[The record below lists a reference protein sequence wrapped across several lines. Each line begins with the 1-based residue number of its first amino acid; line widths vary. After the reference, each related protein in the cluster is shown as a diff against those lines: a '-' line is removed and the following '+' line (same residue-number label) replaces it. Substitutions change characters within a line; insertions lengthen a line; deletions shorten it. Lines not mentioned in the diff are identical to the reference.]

1 MLKGFLKSGFLQLA
15 GSAGLMALALAASA
29 DEAPASRTN
38 VANAPAASTASAT
51 TGAANPHAKS
61 IEANWK
67 LLEDYCFE
75 CHNAT
80 DWAGGV
86 AFDTLDPAT
95 AADDAEIWEESVRK
109 LRGTL
114 MPPPGKKQP
123 DAATRAAFIS
133 SFENFLDY
141 NASSQPRAGS
151 VGLHRLNRT
160 EYANAIEDIL
170 GLRIDPS
177 MYLPRDDKSDGFD
190 NAADVL
196 KVSPSFL
203 EQYMAAAREISVAA
217 VGDPDARVQS
227 RIYKGTGEYNPYVH
241 MDGLPLGTRGGI
253 IIDHDFPAD
262 GEYEFT
268 ISGLVGAGYLWGVMD
283 ENTLIITIDGERV
296 FEQKLGGPED
306 LEAVDVRQAEGV
318 GEIDARFK
326 NIRRHVK
333 AGPHK
338 IGITYVA
345 KTAAEHIE
353 VLHAFNPVV
362 GMGVHVNGNSD
373 GPRIQNVEIKGPFN
387 PTGVSETPS
396 RRKIFTCMPRSA
408 AEEQPCAEKILAGVA
423 RKAFRRP
430 VTAED
435 LKGAMAFYKQGRE
448 QGGFETGI
456 QKGLMAILVSPKF
469 LYRAHTPPEGAKP
482 GQVFRINDM
491 DLASRLSYFLWSRGP
506 DDTLIDIAAAGK
518 LHEPEVLEAQVR
530 RMLADP
536 RANALVTNF
545 AFQWLNVGG
554 LALVEPDPNL
564 FPDYT
569 PVLIEDF
576 AKEMELFI
584 GNIFKADR
592 SVVDLLTSDETFV
605 NERLALHYGL
615 KGVRGGQFQ
624 KIRWK
629 ESYRRGLFG
638 KGAFLMATSYANRT
652 TPVLR
657 GAYILEKFLGTAP
670 ASPPPDVQAFVE
682 TQEGEM
688 AKTVRERLETH
699 RNVQSCNQC
708 HGVIDPLGI
717 ALENFNAIG
726 QWREKDIDAGTEID
740 AGGAMAD
747 GTKLSGVDD
756 LRNAMVERREQFVQT
771 FTEHLMTFAL
781 GRGVKYYD
789 MPRVRAIVREAAKQD
804 YRLSSIVLGIVRS
817 DAFQMAEVPKP
828 DQHGQQHKTA
838 AIDSGTAR

>member
-1 MLKGFLKSGFLQLA
+1 MLKGSSKAGFRKLA
-15 GSAGLMALALAASA
+15 SAASLMAFALAASA
-29 DEAPASRTN
+29 DEALVSRTN
-38 VANAPAASTASAT
+38 VANAPAASTASAPS
-51 TGAANPHAKS
+51 ANPHAKS

-67 LLEDYCFE
+67 LLEDYCLE

-86 AFDTLDPAT
+86 AFDTLDPAS
-95 AADDAEIWEESVRK
+95 AAEDAEIWEESVRK

-133 SFENFLDY
+133 SFESFLDN
-141 NASSQPRAGS
+141 NAATQPHPGS

-160 EYANAIEDIL
+160 EYANAIEDML

-177 MYLPRDDKSDGFD
+177 LYLPRDDKSDGFD

-203 EQYMAAAREISVAA
+203 EQYMAAAREVSIAA
-217 VGDPDARVQS
+217 VGNPKARVQS

-241 MDGLPLGTRGGI
+241 QDGLPLGTRGGI
-253 IIDHDFPAD
+253 LVDHDFPAD

-283 ENTLIITIDGERV
+283 ENTLIITIDGERI
-296 FEQKLGGPED
+296 FEQKLGGEKD
-306 LEAVDVRQAEGV
+306 LESVDVRQAQGV

-326 NIRRHVK
+326 AIRRKVK

-338 IGITYVA
+338 VGITYVA

-353 VLHAFNPVV
+353 VLHGFNSVV

-396 RRKIFTCMPRSA
+396 RRKIFTCMPKAA
-408 AEEQPCAEKILAGVA
+408 AEEQACAEKILAGVA

-430 VTAED
+430 VISAD
-435 LKGAMAFYKQGRE
+435 LTGAMSFYKQGHE

-469 LYRAHTPPEGAKP
+469 LYRAHTPPPGTQP
-482 GQVFRINDM
+482 GQAFRINDL

-506 DDTLIDIAAAGK
+506 DDTLIDLAVANK
-518 LHEPEVLEAQVR
+518 LHEPEVLNAQVR

-536 RANALVTNF
+536 RASALVTNF
-545 AFQWLNVGG
+545 AFQWLNIGG
-554 LALVEPDPNL
+554 LQLVEPDPNL

-576 AKEMELFI
+576 SKEMELFI

-605 NERLALHYGL
+605 NERLALHYGVR
-615 KGVRGGQFQ
+615 GVRGGQFQ
-624 KIRWK
+624 KITWK
-629 ESYRRGLFG
+629 EPHRRGLFG
-638 KGAFLMATSYANRT
+638 KGAFLMVTSYANRT

-688 AKTVRERLETH
+688 AKTVRERLEAH

-717 ALENFNAIG
+717 ALENYNAIG
-726 QWREKDIDAGTEID
+726 QWRDKDIDAGSAID

-747 GTKLSGVDD
+747 GTKLTGVDD
-756 LRNAMVERREQFVQT
+756 LRNAMVARREQFVQT

-789 MPRVRAIVREAAKQD
+789 MPRVRAIVRDSAKQD
-804 YRLSSIVLGIVRS
+804 YRLSSIVLGIVAS

-828 DQHGQQHKTA
+828 EQHGQHKTA
-838 AIDSGTAR
+838 SNDSGAAR